1 MRWFVLILLIG
12 LIVGCSSKVSEDT
25 NKSYIENEDINKLK
39 VQVIDLKEERD
50 ALKKQV
56 EELSEKVGGLER
68 QDKIA
73 EEQETEAEP
82 VSSTIDLT
90 SWKRDDIVKIM
101 AKYDTDFTYSKWF
114 TFIYREDKHYYDQVG
129 PIFGEDLF
137 YDIRYK
143 DRGDELTVN
152 RFRMFNLGSGNKTIA
167 TGVYENDY
175 LPLISKAQLINSDLV
190 CVNEI

>member
-1 MRWFVLILLIG
+1 M
-12 LIVGCSSKVSEDT
+12 
-25 NKSYIENEDINKLK
+25 
-39 VQVIDLKEERD
+39 
-50 ALKKQV
+50 
-56 EELSEKVGGLER
+56 SEKVGGLER

-101 AKYDTDFTYSKWF
+101 AKYDTDFTDAKWF

-190 CVNEI
+190 CVNEIECGGIKVIKCTKEDNKHYSWFAAPYLFTGFNDSGRSLTAFKSFYCE